1 MAFLFNDD
9 TNERHYLY
17 EDDQTDYGGQK
28 QLFDTDYVVVI
39 PRKDFF
45 LWKRFGEMEQ

>member
-1 MAFLFNDD
+1 MAFLFDDD

-39 PRKDFF
+39 PRKHVQDAH
-45 LWKRFGEMEQ
+45 GG